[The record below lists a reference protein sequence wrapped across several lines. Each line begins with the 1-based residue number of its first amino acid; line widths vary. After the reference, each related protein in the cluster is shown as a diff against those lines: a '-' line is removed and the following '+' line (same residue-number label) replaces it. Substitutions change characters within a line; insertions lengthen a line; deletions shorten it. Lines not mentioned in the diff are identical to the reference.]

1 MNPILRNVLAVIIG
15 LLVGGTVNMAIILI
29 SGSVIAPPEGADVT
43 TTEGLIAAMDRF
55 EPKHFIMPWLAH
67 AIGTFVGALLA
78 AMIAATKK
86 MTFAMVIGVFFL
98 IGGIAN
104 VMMLPSPMWFNIV
117 DIVGA
122 YIPMAWLAFRLVK
135 R

>member
-29 SGSVIAPPEGADVT
+29 SGSVMAPPEGADVT
-43 TTEGLIAAMDRF
+43 TTEGLIAAMGRF

-67 AIGTFVGALLA
+67 ALGAFVGALLA
-78 AMIAATKK
+78 AMIAATRK